1 MLSVA
6 SRAIR
11 TTEPNRPATV
21 SDSIPSHHRG
31 GRAIRPT
38 GTNIPQTPG
47 GCNRGQPG
55 EHPPPEDWSI
65 RQTRV
70 GVTGPEQGHPAGPGR
85 AAAGPAASIRPA
97 RGTGGP
103 PSQGRQPVRHIGET
117 FVRPGRATTTSGRTS
132 QGTGHPPYGGKTSDK
147 PGERP
152 PDPRAS
158 IQARVWAITGWAAGP
173 PDFGPKASR
182 QCWGAVRR
190 DGVVAGVLVQ
200 FTFGGIPALRSGN
213 LVYLGHALGIV
224 GRYNMLAALA
234 ECWLTSSRFNGRKPA
249 MMPPSTRWL
258 RLTASVSWAQSP
270 V

>member
-38 GTNIPQTPG
+38 GTNIPDPG
-47 GCNRGQPG
+47 GPATGGSRASIPRQRTGPSAKPG
-55 EHPPPEDWSI
+55 WAI
-65 RQTRV
+65 
-70 GVTGPEQGHPAGPGR
+70 TGPEQGHPAGPAR

-152 PDPRAS
+152 PDPARAS
-158 IQARVWAITGWAAGP
+158 KPECGRSQAGLP
-173 PDFGPKASR
+173 
-182 QCWGAVRR
+182 VRR
-190 DGVVAGVLVQ
+190 
-200 FTFGGIPALRSGN
+200 TSG
-213 LVYLGHALGIV
+213 
-224 GRYNMLAALA
+224 
-234 ECWLTSSRFNGRKPA
+234 P
-249 MMPPSTRWL
+249 
-258 RLTASVSWAQSP
+258 
-270 V
+270 